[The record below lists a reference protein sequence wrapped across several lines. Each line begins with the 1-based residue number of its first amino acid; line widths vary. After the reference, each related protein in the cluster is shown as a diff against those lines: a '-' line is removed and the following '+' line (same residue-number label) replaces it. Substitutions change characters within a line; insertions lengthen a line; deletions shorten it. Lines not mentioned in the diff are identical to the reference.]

1 MYKEITPLTRR
12 NMRIVRLAAHGTRA
26 AGRLGKAG
34 KCAPVVDKGGFGAE
48 KVPQLQSKTTGARR
62 EGDDAAMF
70 AGSGK
75 IAIDKKERG
84 QYNQENRF
92 TNGKYTD

>member
-26 AGRLGKAG
+26 AGRLG

-70 AGSGK
+70 AGAGK